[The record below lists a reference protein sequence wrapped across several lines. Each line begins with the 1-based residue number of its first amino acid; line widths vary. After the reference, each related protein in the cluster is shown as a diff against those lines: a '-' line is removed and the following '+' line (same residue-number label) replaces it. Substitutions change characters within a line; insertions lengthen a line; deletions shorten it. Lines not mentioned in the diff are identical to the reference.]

1 METNLFPE
9 SHKQDLLQSIEETD
23 KQLEEMNALIKLV
36 SKPINKNC
44 IDPKLLSV
52 LKIQAG
58 VIYSYYECLQAQL
71 EYFQ

>member
-1 METNLFPE
+1 MEPTTELFPK
-9 SHKQDLLQSIEETD
+9 SHKQDLLQSIEETN
-23 KQLEEMNALIKLV
+23 KQLDEMNDLV
-36 SKPINKNC
+36 RKANDTD
-44 IDPKLLSV
+44 IDSKLLSV